1 MTGRSSI
8 AELASG
14 IPEVSL
20 SALDPA
26 AGAMRPDS
34 GHDSAA
40 VATTPNSPTELG
52 WSGFRPLRVTKVV
65 RETSAVSSIYLA
77 APDGSRLPTARA
89 GQYLTLRIEGA
100 GQPAPIRNY
109 SLSSRPDTGSYRI
122 SVKRELG
129 GISSTYLHRT
139 LRPGATIDVAA
150 PRGEFLLDAGTA
162 AVLLIS
168 GGIGVTPV
176 LSMLH
181 ELAAQRS
188 ERDIWWIHGAR
199 GPHEHAMAAEAHTL
213 LASLPTTHEHVYYS
227 AATPHEC
234 RQARALPGR
243 ITKDELS
250 RLTVPA
256 DASANVCGPGA
267 FMTDIHQALTAVG
280 VDSSRI
286 RVE

>member
-1 MTGRSSI
+1 MSVRTVP
-8 AELASG
+8 A
-14 IPEVSL
+14 V
-20 SALDPA
+20 DP
-26 AGAMRPDS
+26 G
-34 GHDSAA
+34 AA
-40 VATTPNSPTELG
+40 VATTPDPLTDLA
-52 WSGFRPLRVTKVV
+52 WRGFRPLRVTKVV
-65 RETSAVSSIYLA
+65 PETMSVSSIYLA
-77 APDGSRLPTARA
+77 APDGGRLPPARA

-122 SVKRELG
+122 SVKREPDG
-129 GISSTYLHRT
+129 VASAYLHRT

-150 PRGEFLLDAGTA
+150 PRGDFLLDAGTT

-181 ELAAQRS
+181 ELAARRS

-199 GPHEHAMAAEAHTL
+199 GPHEHALAAEAHTL
-213 LASLPTTHEHVYYS
+213 LASLPNTHEHVYYS

-234 RQARALPGR
+234 RQAHALPGR

-250 RLTVPA
+250 RLTIPA
-256 DASANVCGPGA
+256 GANANICGPAA
-267 FMTDIHQALTAVG
+267 FMSDIHQALTAIG

-286 RVE
+286 RLE